1 MAKTQIK
8 NYTFKP
14 GIGANDNLFP
24 DAFDLITSNI
34 EFIKKETV
42 AYVQTEYGF
51 SSFGFSASEIE
62 TEVEQDIQALLT
74 DIRYG
79 GNSNTFDKASLYWE
93 QDTAQIAGSRNDE
106 SDTLVF
112 VKNLIVDF
120 ILDNEIYDAEN
131 TEEAQVID
139 TNKNPDPAVDTRIAE
154 LFFVLTDVLL
164 NGLGN
169 LPAKEPVGVGHIVI
183 QGQHDLED
191 ILLIT
196 NVTKN
201 EIIFNFADPGTGG
214 IVDLQRN
221 GASEEFATYL
231 QITDAVTKITLNYDT
246 SAHAAD
252 DELQIFIEYSENGKS
267 VVTTRPFDF
276 GTDAIE
282 RMRVATPYSMLDA
295 DFEYGLQPTKWAA
308 IGTLRGYPSIYEIA
322 GTDTPVSTIVTDASA
337 GTEGIGQS
345 LITVTTIGPHG
356 FSPGTPVTIKALED
370 SINGAARAEGSFI
383 ITTVPTDNT
392 FTYFAKS
399 KVGQT
404 PGEVLAS
411 SFTQLREAGF
421 YTGANVGS
429 PSINIASQGSAGT
442 LTAELDIQAGET
454 VIPYD
459 GPTPEIG
466 APLTGNDSIA
476 LGTQITGTIE
486 QSAGGGVYLT
496 PVILGDYPGG
506 TAQIAV
512 EDPTGIVIDLAADN
526 GAGNAIFVTNITSNV
541 LDFSQGFNGPII
553 GNRTEYNGVI
563 GTNVQTIGQNAVFDV
578 SKANGIYTTTL
589 VDGGS
594 QFVVGDRL
602 LILGDDIG
610 GSSPNNDLLI
620 FVDSVSELG
629 EIQSFTATGEAFD
642 GNGDV
647 FVQQTSVNGGEGSGA
662 AFDVTVENNE
672 YTSISVTSPDLSQ
685 DYIVGD
691 VIRIPGNN
699 LSPFGVTPE
708 NDITIEVTA
717 VGNGGGITGIN
728 FSGTAPDAQE
738 SYVNPPFTYTGLGT
752 GLNFA
757 VERNGNIYNLILTD
771 GGINFQA
778 SETITVAGTD
788 LGGTSPANDLTI
800 TIDAVDASGTI
811 TDFTLSGTAV
821 NTETFVDVSGN
832 NLVGTGATFN
842 ITLSDGSYTEVEVID
857 GGEDYTSNQTITI
870 LGEDLLGTTPE
881 NDLVIDIVGV
891 GSSGEITSAA
901 VSSGIAVS
909 DAASF
914 TNITPEAEQPS
925 GSGAS
930 FNVLRTDQT
939 YVTTVQSTGQDY
951 KVGNRILISGSS
963 LGGSDG
969 IHDLVLRVLE
979 TGESGGVL
987 DDSSAGIEEIF
998 DQVVE
1003 GTNLDL
1009 ISTVTISEPTTDIL
1023 QTGDTIDYELI
1034 ATLEL
1039 VFATAH
1045 GLPPG
1050 STFSVEVESDTGA
1063 NNHTLAAGSFFV
1075 SEIPDLT
1082 VIRYTARAGGFID
1095 IDEGNDPII
1104 GTVYPRPDSFFI
1116 HRPFDGGVQL
1126 GTGGPQHGAQAVR
1139 QSKKYIRYQSGKGIM
1154 YTTGALFAPSYD
1166 LRSVEAD
1173 GVEVGSLITVTTD
1186 DNDHGVQEGGII
1198 RLLNIETPGYTSGPE
1213 TAIPPEFD
1221 YEVVNVI
1228 DERTFQVRSKRRL
1241 GSTTATLGFGA
1252 QMSVIS
1258 WHGATV
1264 RSGIFDDQNGIFW
1277 EYDGTQ
1283 ISVVQRTST
1292 FQIAGTLGLTVDN
1305 NLVTGTNTRL
1315 RDQLRAGDKIVIKGM
1330 THVISQVISQT
1341 EMTVTPDWRGVVDV
1355 PAAKGMLVRDKKVK
1369 QADFNIDRLDGTGP
1383 SGYDIDIAKMQM
1395 IGIQYSWYGAGF
1407 IDFMVRGADGNF
1419 VYAHRM
1425 RNSNVNTEAFMRS
1438 GNLPVRYEV
1447 INEGPPGKLAEDLS
1461 IGSTELELEDSSFFP
1476 QQGTLYID
1484 NEIIEFT
1491 GNNKSEN
1498 KLTGLIRGTNLNNFQ
1513 AGATRSYSAGDANS
1527 HLSRTGVILVSNT
1540 ITPLISHWGS
1550 AFITDGQFDDDR
1562 GYIFSYNETGLEVST
1577 IKQTAFMIR
1586 LAPSVSNALI
1596 GNLGER
1602 ELLNRAQ
1609 LLLQGIE
1616 ITSDGTSDVG
1626 NPITG
1631 GIVVE
1636 GILNPKNYPENPD
1649 SVIFS
1654 GLSSQSQGGQPSFAQ
1669 IAAGGSIEWTTSDEV
1684 TTVPVDVQDN
1694 IQTVVALDPRFN
1706 QSNDDDVYCDTAAFN
1721 ASGVD
1726 VGDFAVSH
1734 SSGAGFPSGG
1744 LRIRR
1749 IRRNFRGAVFVEFDD
1764 DYSGR
1769 IQGGDITFERR
1780 TSTNNSTVANLNQTS
1795 FNSSGAVSG
1804 TDVTGG
1810 SVNFPAATQI
1820 NTIQEVT
1827 FGSTTY
1833 YRVGFNNTFDGTLQA
1848 GTGTVEFSFSQP
1860 PFAEPGETVFSFIAT
1875 PGERAD
1881 ISLDSLKELTNT
1893 PLGGRGTY
1901 PNGPDVLAINVFK
1914 TTGDD
1919 APANIILRWGE
1930 AQA

>member
-14 GIGANDNLFP
+14 GIGAKDNLFP

-42 AYVQTEYGF
+42 AYVASEYGFGSYGF
-51 SSFGFSASEIE
+51 SSGELEKDIE
-62 TEVEQDIQALLT
+62 QNLQAVLT

-79 GNSNTFDKASLYWE
+79 GNSNTFEKASLYWE
-93 QDTAQIAGSRNDE
+93 QDTAQISGTRTQEA
-106 SDTLVF
+106 DTVTF
-112 VKNLIVDF
+112 VKNLITNF
-120 ILDNEIYDAEN
+120 ILKNQPYASEN
-131 TEEAQVID
+131 TQEAQVLD
-139 TNKNPDPAVDTRIAE
+139 TDKMPDPAADARITE
-154 LFFVLTDVLL
+154 IFSIFSDVIV
-164 NGLGN
+164 NGLN
-169 LPAKEPVGVGHIVI
+169 VLPTKQPVGVGHIVI
-183 QGQHDLED
+183 QGQYDLED

-201 EIIFNFADPGTGG
+201 EIIFNFADPATGG
-214 IVDLQRN
+214 IVELQRK
-221 GASEEFATYL
+221 GESEEFASYL
-231 QITDAVTKITLNYDT
+231 QITDAITKITLNFDT
-246 SAHAAD
+246 SNHSAD

-267 VVTTRPFDF
+267 VVTTRPYDF

-322 GTDTPVSTIVTDASA
+322 GTDTPVSTITTDAST
-337 GTEGIGQS
+337 GTEGVGQS

-370 SINGAARAEGSFI
+370 SVNGAARAEGAFI
-383 ITTVPTDNT
+383 ITTTPTENT

-404 PGEVLAS
+404 NGEILAS

-429 PSINIASQGSAGT
+429 PAINIASQGSAGT
-442 LTAELDIQAGET
+442 LTVELDIPTGET

-476 LGTQITGTIE
+476 LGSQVTATIE

-496 PVILGDYPGG
+496 PVIVGDYPGG
-506 TAQIAV
+506 TAEIAV
-512 EDPTGIVIDLAADN
+512 EDPTGVVTDLAADN
-526 GAGNAIFVTNITSNV
+526 GSGSAIFVTDITSNV
-541 LDFSQGFNGPII
+541 LTFSQGFNQPII
-553 GNRTEYNGVI
+553 GNRTEYNGII
-563 GTNVQTIGQNAVFDV
+563 GTNIQTVGQNAVFDV
-578 SKANGIYTTTL
+578 SKQNGIYTTTL
-589 VDGGS
+589 VNGGD

-602 LILGDDIG
+602 LILGDDLK
-610 GSSPNNDLLI
+610 GSSPDNDLSI

-629 EIQSFTATGEAFD
+629 EILSFTATGEAFD

-647 FVQQTSVNGGEGSGA
+647 FVEQTSVNGGEGSGA
-662 AFDVTVENNE
+662 AFDVTIEDND
-672 YTSISVTSPDLSQ
+672 YTAISVTSPDLSQ

-691 VIRIPGNN
+691 VIKITGDK
-699 LSPFGVTPE
+699 LTPFGVTPE

-717 VGNGGGITGIN
+717 VGTGGGITGVN

-738 SYVNPPFTYTGLGT
+738 SYVNPPFTYTGLGS

-757 VERNGNIYNLILTD
+757 VERNGSIYNVILTD

-778 SETITVAGTD
+778 TETITVAGTD
-788 LGGTSPANDLTI
+788 LDGTSPANDLTI

-821 NTETFVDVSGN
+821 NTETFVDVSGDN
-832 NLVGTGATFN
+832 VVGTGATFN
-842 ITLSDGSYTEVEVID
+842 ITISNESYTEVEVISS
-857 GGEDYTSNQTITI
+857 GENYTSNQTITI

-881 NDLVIDIVGV
+881 NDLVVDIVGV
-891 GSSGEITSAA
+891 DGTGGITSAA

-909 DAASF
+909 DAATF
-914 TNITPEAEQPS
+914 TSVTPEAEQPT
-925 GSGAS
+925 GTGAA
-930 FNVLRTDQT
+930 FNVLRTDET
-939 YVTTVQSTGQDY
+939 YATTVQNTGQDY

-969 IHDLVLRVLE
+969 IHDLTLRVLE
-979 TGESGGVL
+979 TNQSGGVL

-998 DQVVE
+998 NSAVA

-1009 ISTVTISEPTTDIL
+1009 ISTITISEPTTDIL
-1023 QTGDTIDYELI
+1023 QTGNTIDYELI

-1050 STFSVEVESDTGA
+1050 STFSVEVESDNGA
-1063 NNHTLAAGSFFV
+1063 NNHNLAAGSFFV

-1082 VIRYTARAGGFID
+1082 IIRYTARAAGFID
-1095 IDEGNDPII
+1095 TDTGNDPII

-1126 GTGGPQHGAQAVR
+1126 GTGGPQHGAQAIR

-1166 LRSVEAD
+1166 LRSVTAD

-1186 DNDHGVQEGGII
+1186 DNDHGVQEGGVI
-1198 RLLNIETPGYTSGPE
+1198 RLLNIETPGYNSGPE

-1228 DERTFQVRSKRRL
+1228 DERIFQVRSQRRL
-1241 GSTTATLGFGA
+1241 GDTTATLGFGA

-1292 FQIAGTLGLTVDN
+1292 FQIAGTLGLAVDD
-1305 NLVTGTNTRL
+1305 NLVTGTNTRF
-1315 RDQLRAGDKIVIKGM
+1315 RDQLRAGDKIVVKGM
-1330 THVISQVISQT
+1330 THVISHVNSQT

-1355 PAAKGMLVRDKKVK
+1355 PAAKGMLIRDKKVK

-1407 IDFMVRGADGNF
+1407 IDFMVRGADGDF

-1425 RNSNVNTEAFMRS
+1425 RNSNINTEAFMRS

-1447 INEGPPGKLAEDLS
+1447 INEGPPGKLVEDLS
-1461 IGSTELELEDSSFFP
+1461 AGANELVLEDSSFFP

-1491 GNNKSEN
+1491 GNNQAEN
-1498 KLTGLIRGTNLNNFQ
+1498 KLTGLIRGTDLTSFQ
-1513 AGATRSYSAGDANS
+1513 AGATRAYSAGDAAAHIN
-1527 HLSRTGVILVSNT
+1527 RTGVILVSNT

-1562 GYIFSYNETGLEVST
+1562 GYIFSYAESGLEVST
-1577 IKQTAFMIR
+1577 TKQTAFMIR

-1616 ITSDGTSDVG
+1616 ITSDSVDTAG
-1626 NPITG
+1626 NPILG

-1649 SVIFS
+1649 SVVFS

-1669 IAAGGSIEWTTSDEV
+1669 IAAGGSIDWTTSDEV
-1684 TTVPVDVQDN
+1684 VTTTASVQAN
-1694 IQTVVALDPRFN
+1694 VQAVVALDPRFR

-1726 VGDFAVSH
+1726 VGDFAIAH

-1749 IRRNFRGAVFVEFDD
+1749 IRRNFRDAVFVEFDD
-1764 DYSGR
+1764 DYSGT

-1780 TSTNNSTVANLNQTS
+1780 TSTTDSTRANLNKTS
-1795 FNSSGAVSG
+1795 FDQSGAVAG
-1804 TDVTGG
+1804 TDVSGG
-1810 SVNFPAATQI
+1810 SVAFPAATQI

-1833 YRVGFNNTFDGTLQA
+1833 YEVGFNNTFRGTLLE
-1848 GTGTVEFSFSQP
+1848 GSGSVEFTFSQP

-1914 TTGDD
+1914 ARGD
-1919 APANIILRWGE
+1919 ATPANIILRWGE